1 MGNGASDQKV
11 GAGLL
16 PMVSQFNY
24 QDPKSPI
31 SGCRVRGV
39 RRGLS
44 AKQALLLSLNKIKR
58 QNQSPLLCNNDN
70 KGDAFGSPEH
80 LELEDDLRTFEEKY
94 IVSDHAI
101 LGEVSQ
107 LTKFNMIIIFESN
120 I

>member
-1 MGNGASDQKV
+1 MVYGASEPTI

-16 PMVSQFNY
+16 PMAGQFNY
-24 QDPKSPI
+24 QDPKTPI

-39 RRGLS
+39 RRGPS

-58 QNQSPLLCNNDN
+58 RNQSPLLRNNDN
-70 KGDAFGSPEH
+70 NQDAFDSPEQ
-80 LELEDDLRTFEEKY
+80 LALEDDLRTFEEKY

-107 LTKFNMIIIFESN
+107 KTRLIMILIL
-120 I
+120 